1 MVRCVL
7 CCLAML
13 CVTVQFAVSVQAAE
27 PFDLPDCTA
36 DFSSEVVLNTSA
48 LEAMIPLAEPGGARI
63 DRNHEMFF
71 IVANYYLERVRGL
84 LLITRGDPA
93 QPPLLLTMACAPYPD
108 ALVHIRAFFTDLTL
122 ARKQALIAYR
132 DMVWPRAHRAS
143 VRMGSMAQIP
153 AEDALEA
160 FAIEVHEV
168 TNAQYRQFIDAGG
181 YTTQALW
188 PEASWAWLQARKRQ
202 QPSYWDNPQ
211 FNAPEQPVVGV
222 GWYEADAYCRW
233 AGKALPDERQWE
245 KACRGEDGR
254 AFPWGNESPLPSD
267 ANLDFVNGGCVDVA
281 AFPSGDSATG
291 CRQMIGNVW
300 EWTSSDFLP
309 YPGFAPDPY
318 KDYSEPWFGTRKVL
332 RGGCW
337 VTRGRMLRNTW
348 RNFYTPDR
356 QDVFAGFRTCAT
368 L

>member
-7 CCLAML
+7 CGLAML

-71 IVANYYLERVRGL
+71 IVANYYLERTRGL

-153 AEDALEA
+153 AGDALEA

-211 FNAPEQPVVGV
+211 FNTPEQPVVGV

-254 AFPWGNESPLPSD
+254 AFPWGNEPLPQLGTDSEPPKPFTAAAPVGSTPQTQSPYGVHD
-267 ANLDFVNGGCVDVA
+267 MAGNVLEWTHTARDGQMVLCGGSGSSHAQNVGCGIRYTLLPGIAANFIGFRCQ
-281 AFPSGDSATG
+281 SAT
-291 CRQMIGNVW
+291 
-300 EWTSSDFLP
+300 P
-309 YPGFAPDPY
+309 
-318 KDYSEPWFGTRKVL
+318 
-332 RGGCW
+332 
-337 VTRGRMLRNTW
+337 
-348 RNFYTPDR
+348 
-356 QDVFAGFRTCAT
+356 
-368 L
+368 